1 MKLVSHFLTL
11 VFVSVSLALNAQY
24 FQFSQYNFTEQRV
37 NPSSISN
44 TDYAKA
50 QMVFRNQKVADNLNI
65 KSTFLSGSYPFRSKL
80 GPTAAIGLS
89 LLDDR
94 AGNAG
99 IFRTTK
105 IGLNISTT
113 VPLADGQSISL
124 GFKSDWHSRKVS
136 FDGLSTGS
144 QFVPDR
150 GFVGGGTGEL
160 TDQFKASFFT
170 WSAGFNWTKWD
181 NQGNVLMQLGF
192 STFDINHPNES
203 FFAGDSKLPSTFVFS
218 LGGRVYDNAL
228 ISLNP
233 DLLVTRNSKN
243 NIVTLG
249 GVTRY
254 ELTGSSKVDGHLN
267 IITRYNLGGYA
278 IFGLQFENDKTSFG
292 LSYDLP
298 ITRQVGNQGALE
310 FALGFKKYIDPIS
323 SKTRVKKS
331 KYARRR
337 EKFRKQQ
344 TKIAAKRAREATPKK
359 EVIAENNDNVIQT
372 MEAQVPQDSVKIIVD
387 SGEVNTEN
395 TIALK
400 PEGDATA
407 GELTRYPLDEPI
419 SFNFKFGFNKV
430 SLARE
435 DKEILNDLVLLM
447 IQNPMLK
454 VDIVGHTDD
463 IGNKEYN
470 QELSEDRA
478 AAVANYLMKKGVDDE
493 RIMAIGYG
501 ELKPLVSNDSDENR
515 AINRRVEFVIHY
527 PKTQTGNH

>member
-1 MKLVSHFLTL
+1 MKLASHFLTL
-11 VFVSVSLALNAQY
+11 ALLLVSLVLNAQY
-24 FQFSQYNFTEQRV
+24 FQFSQYSFTEQQV

-50 QMVFRNQKVADNLNI
+50 QMVFRNQKVTDNLNI
-65 KSTFLSGSYPFRSKL
+65 NSTFLSGSYPIRSKL

-94 AGNAG
+94 AGAAG

-105 IGLNISTT
+105 VGVNISTT
-113 VPLADGQSISL
+113 VPLVDGQSISL
-124 GFKSDWHSRKVS
+124 GVKSDWQNRKVS
-136 FDGLSTGS
+136 FDELSTGS

-150 GFVGGGTGEL
+150 GFVDGGTGEL
-160 TDQFKASFFT
+160 SDQFKASFFT
-170 WSAGFNWTKWD
+170 WSAGFNWTKKD

-192 STFDINHPNES
+192 STFDINQPDES
-203 FFAGDSKLPSTFVFS
+203 FFNSDSKLPSTFVFS
-218 LGGRVYDNAL
+218 LGGKVYDNAL

-233 DLLVTRNSKN
+233 DLLVTRTSKS

-254 ELTGSSKVDGHLN
+254 ELTGSSKINGYLN

-278 IFGLQFENDKTSFG
+278 ILGLQFENDKSSFG

-298 ITRQVGNQGALE
+298 VSRQVGNQGTME
-310 FALGFKKYIDPIS
+310 FALGFKKYIEPVA
-323 SKTRVKKS
+323 SKAKIKKS
-331 KYARRR
+331 KYAKRR
-337 EKFRKQQ
+337 EKFKKQQ
-344 TKIAAKRAREATPKK
+344 VKLAQRRAKRVPKEEVLGDNKVVKTP
-359 EVIAENNDNVIQT
+359 EVKVEL
-372 MEAQVPQDSVKIIVD
+372 DSVQVFVDPKETIVH
-387 SGEVNTEN
+387 TEN

-419 SFNFKFGFNKV
+419 AFNFKFGFNKV
-430 SLARE
+430 SLAKD
-435 DKEILNDLVLLM
+435 DKDVLNDLMLLM
-447 IQNPMLK
+447 IQNPTLK

-463 IGNKEYN
+463 TGKEDYN
-470 QELSEDRA
+470 QKLSEDRA
-478 AAVANYLMKKGVDDE
+478 AAVAIYLMKKGIDDD
-493 RIMAIGYG
+493 RIMATGFG

-515 AINRRVEFVIHY
+515 AINRRVEFIIHK
-527 PKTQTGNH
+527 PKTQTDDH